1 MPRLSLRAITLFVF
15 EGAALASV
23 AAWGIG
29 RLVSDRWVWSQWL
42 AWIPSLAALAVVAVA
57 LAVGWALGRS
67 VRSVRPALLALSTV
81 ALLVAMLRDDLG
93 VRAGRPNAD
102 GVRLLQWN
110 TNWPAGDDAR
120 SAQAL
125 ARESVDL
132 VLISNRGAITS
143 PDIVRQWAGPQ
154 ARVVG
159 AGPFA
164 LVTTMPVREARQVFA
179 GGTPGSRWWIARFEV
194 LPPAWNG
201 RPLRIAMVD
210 LPSRPSLSR
219 ATVAAWLREACEQG
233 SLGEFDVV
241 AGDFNATDGS
251 VILRSCFPGC
261 RDALSEAGTGWLA
274 TWPRRF
280 PLWKIDHVLVAPA
293 IEVEEGR
300 TVDPGV
306 GDHRMTR
313 VTLRPR

>member
-1 MPRLSLRAITLFVF
+1 
-15 EGAALASV
+15 
-23 AAWGIG
+23 
-29 RLVSDRWVWSQWL
+29 
-42 AWIPSLAALAVVAVA
+42 
-57 LAVGWALGRS
+57 
-67 VRSVRPALLALSTV
+67 
-81 ALLVAMLRDDLG
+81 
-93 VRAGRPNAD
+93 
-102 GVRLLQWN
+102 
-110 TNWPAGDDAR
+110 
-120 SAQAL
+120 
-125 ARESVDL
+125 
-132 VLISNRGAITS
+132 
-143 PDIVRQWAGPQ
+143 
-154 ARVVG
+154 
-159 AGPFA
+159 
-164 LVTTMPVREARQVFA
+164 VTTLPVREARQVFA
-179 GGTPGSRWWIARFEV
+179 GGTPGGRWWIARFEV

>member
-1 MPRLSLRAITLFVF
+1 MLRPSLRTIPSSVI

-23 AAWGIG
+23 AAWGLG
-29 RLVSDRWVWSQWL
+29 RLAADRWVWSQWL
-42 AWIPSLAALAVVAVA
+42 SWIPSVAVLAVVVGA
-57 LAVGWALGRS
+57 LGAGWALGSGLRS
-67 VRSVRPALLALSTV
+67 ARVMLLALSTGV
-81 ALLVAMLRDDLG
+81 LLWAMARDDFG
-93 VRAGRPNAD
+93 VRAGRPTVD

-110 TNWPAGDDAR
+110 TNWPASDDAR

-164 LVTTMPVREARQVFA
+164 LVTSMPVREARQVFA
-179 GGTPGSRWWIARFEV
+179 GGTPSGRWWIACFEV

-201 RPLRIAMVD
+201 RPLRIAMID

-219 ATVAAWLREACEQG
+219 ATVAAWLRDACAQG

-251 VILRSCFPGC
+251 VILSACFPGC
-261 RDALSEAGTGWLA
+261 RDALSDAGDGWLA

-280 PLWKIDHVLVAPA
+280 PLWKIDHVLVTPA

-300 TVDPGV
+300 TIDPGV